1 MGSSPVPQRRPTA
14 ALVQRAEPVVPAH
27 HSRSGEPVSV
37 PVHDAAETGSAQTH
51 RPHGQIFPVQQAGLE
66 LVRKEA
72 QASKAA
78 PVVSFWMRLRPKLHL
93 KVDKKNPS
101 ISPFLPI
108 ISN

>member
-14 ALVQRAEPVVPAH
+14 ALVQRAEPVIPAH

-51 RPHGQIFPVQQAGLE
+51 GPHGQIFPVQQAGLE

-78 PVVSFWMRLRPKLHL
+78 PVISFWMRLGPKLPL
-93 KVDKKNPS
+93 KVDKKIPQYLHFY
-101 ISPFLPI
+101 PL
-108 ISN
+108 